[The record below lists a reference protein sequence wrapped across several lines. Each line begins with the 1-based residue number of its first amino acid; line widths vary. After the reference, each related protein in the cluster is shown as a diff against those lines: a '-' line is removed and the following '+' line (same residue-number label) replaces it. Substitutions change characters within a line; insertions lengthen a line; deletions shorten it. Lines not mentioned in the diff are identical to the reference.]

1 MDETNN
7 NQHQNDVNQTQDLTK
22 QLSDCQTQVNEWKDR
37 ALRTAADF
45 ENFKKRSE
53 KERLMW
59 IANAQSSVLLDV
71 IAIVDDFDRAMASSL
86 RLSGS
91 SDSASFGGQGT
102 LDQSI
107 AGFELIYKSL
117 QKILEKYNVQEIK
130 DLTEFDPEKHE
141 AIMQVESADHKQ
153 GDIVQVLQKGYL
165 FKGEVL
171 RPAKV
176 SVAK

>member
-1 MDETNN
+1 MEENN
-7 NQHQNDVNQTQDLTK
+7 NTQQQPETQENDLAKQLADWQTQAND
-22 QLSDCQTQVNEWKDR
+22 WKDR

-71 IAIVDDFDRAMASSL
+71 ISIVDDFDRAFSS
-86 RLSGS
+86 
-91 SDSASFGGQGT
+91 SASK
-102 LDQSI
+102 D

-117 QKILEKYNVQEIK
+117 QKILEKYGVQEIK
-130 DLTEFDPEKHE
+130 DLTEFDPVKHE
-141 AIMQVESADHKQ
+141 AILQVESADHKQ
-153 GDIVQVLQKGYL
+153 DDIVQVLQKGYL